1 MQIRGN
7 YEYHIP
13 SDLNEAK
20 ELILQGATIMA
31 GGSDVM
37 PQLKM
42 DTIHP
47 DHIVDLARI
56 SSLKG
61 VSICTLAT
69 KEEADATMK
78 AGDQVATADAGIIE
92 GLRIGAMTTLDKLS
106 KNPLILQHAPI
117 ISRAARNVASPQ
129 IRNRGTIGGNLLQAR
144 RCFYYNQTKEW
155 RDGIPVCKKVGGDI
169 CLQIPKSATCRAIYY
184 SDMAPALVA
193 CDALILVED
202 AKGEQLI
209 PIAEFITA
217 HCEDRLA
224 PCLIKEILVPAKSYQ
239 GPAATFAKYSLRGS
253 IDFPIVNFACA
264 IHADGVIRFTAG
276 AIATNVLRLE
286 SVEQYLMEAGSD
298 FDTVKASELAEE
310 EMKKKCQLIRESG
323 LSVRVKRLSFKQVHE
338 ILEQVSKDWKASER
352 R

>member
-1 MQIRGN
+1 MQIRAN
-7 YEYHIP
+7 YNYHIP
-13 SDLNEAK
+13 ADIDQAK

-47 DHIVDLARI
+47 ADLVDLARI
-56 SSLKG
+56 ECLKG
-61 VSICTLAT
+61 VSY
-69 KEEADATMK
+69 ADASDPN
-78 AGDQVATADAGIIE
+78 GEGIH
-92 GLRIGAMTTLDKLS
+92 IGAMTTLDKLA
-106 KNPLILQHAPI
+106 KNSIILQHAPI

-155 RDGIPVCKKVGGDI
+155 RAGIPVCRKLGGDI
-169 CLQIPKSATCRAIYY
+169 CIQIPKSSTCRAIYY

-193 CDALILVED
+193 CDALVCVET
-202 AKGEQLI
+202 AAGEQTL
-209 PIAEFITA
+209 PIAAFITA
-217 HCEDRLA
+217 HCEDRLEA
-224 PCLIKEILVPAKSYQ
+224 CLIKEIIIPAKSYQ

-264 IHADGVIRFTAG
+264 IHADGEVRFTVG

-286 SVEQYLMEAGSD
+286 TVEQYLKEAGAA

-310 EMKKKCQLIRESG
+310 EMRKKCELIRESG

-338 ILEQVSKDWKASER
+338 ILEHVKASWK
-352 R
+352 